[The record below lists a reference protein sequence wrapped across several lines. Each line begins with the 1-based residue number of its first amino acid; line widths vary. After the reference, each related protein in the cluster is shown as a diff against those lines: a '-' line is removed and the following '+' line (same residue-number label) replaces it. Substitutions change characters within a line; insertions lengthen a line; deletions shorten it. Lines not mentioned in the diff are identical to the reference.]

1 MGHRDTVFP
10 DGEAARRPFTIR
22 DGIAYGPG
30 VADMKAGL
38 VMNCFVLAAFAKF
51 GGAPAPLL
59 GLFTGDE
66 EIGSPEGRAVIE
78 AEARRAR
85 VVFNSEPGRVSGNV
99 VTGRKGGV
107 FMVFRITGKAAH
119 SGGNF
124 ADGISAI
131 EELARKIQAI
141 HALTDLD
148 RGITLNVGL
157 VSGGQSV
164 NTVAPWA
171 EGEIDLRYIDPAD
184 RDDVMARIGG
194 IIERSFVPGTRAELT
209 VKGEFLPLKQTPTL
223 ETAVRDS
230 MSAAAADTGFAT
242 DGEFTGG
249 CADSGFT
256 AAVGAPTLC
265 AVGPVGGKAHS
276 PDEFLRIDSLVPR
289 AQACARAILRLGQVG
304 LSGGRQP
311 LDRRLA
317 ARLQAAARLHLAH
330 HRRRKLRQLSAGRS
344 GRRTSSPPQFGQRP
358 RSTPSAQST
367 QNVHSKEQMRA
378 ARLSGGRSRSQH
390 SQFGRSSSM
399 LLAPHAV
406 SAALAVPALLF
417 PHRLNTLS
425 SIAPKPGQRNDP
437 AGRQQNLRPAE
448 ESACSNAST
457 RPGR

>member
-1 MGHRDTVFP
+1 MAAADESQITAWLAGQHDAMIALLREMVDIDSGSYNKPGIDAVGDAVRRFMASHEIPVETIRQHKHGDCLRAAVPWHGPAGNAGGNVVLMGHRDTVFP
-10 DGEAARRPFTIR
+10 DGETTRRPFTIR

-78 AEARRAR
+78 TEARRAR

-107 FMVFRITGKAAH
+107 FMQMRITGKAAH
-119 SGGNF
+119 SGGSF
-124 ADGISAI
+124 TEGISAI

-157 VSGGQSV
+157 VRGGQSV

-171 EGEIDLRYIDPAD
+171 EGEIDLRYVQPDD
-184 RDDVMARIGG
+184 RDAAMAEISRIA
-194 IIERSFVPGTRAELT
+194 EHSSVPGTRAELT
-209 VKGEFLPLKQTPTL
+209 IRGEFLPLTQTAAAKRL
-223 ETAVRDS
+223 FELYVD
-230 MSAAAADTGFAT
+230 AAAATGFAT

-256 AAVGAPTLC
+256 AGVGTPTIC

-276 PDEFLRIDSLVPR
+276 PDEFLRLDSLVPR
-289 AQACARAILRLGQVG
+289 AQACARAILRLDAAG
-304 LSGGRQP
+304 L
-311 LDRRLA
+311 
-317 ARLQAAARLHLAH
+317 
-330 HRRRKLRQLSAGRS
+330 
-344 GRRTSSPPQFGQRP
+344 
-358 RSTPSAQST
+358 
-367 QNVHSKEQMRA
+367 
-378 ARLSGGRSRSQH
+378 
-390 SQFGRSSSM
+390 
-399 LLAPHAV
+399 
-406 SAALAVPALLF
+406 
-417 PHRLNTLS
+417 
-425 SIAPKPGQRNDP
+425 
-437 AGRQQNLRPAE
+437 
-448 ESACSNAST
+448 
-457 RPGR
+457 

>member
-10 DGEAARRPFTIR
+10 DGEVSRRPFTIR
-22 DGIAYGPG
+22 DGVAYGPG

-51 GGAPAPLL
+51 GGAPAPLV

-107 FMVFRITGKAAH
+107 FMAFRVTGKAAH
-119 SGGNF
+119 SGGSF
-124 ADGISAI
+124 TEGISAI

-157 VSGGQSV
+157 ISGGQSV

-171 EGEIDLRYIDPAD
+171 EGQIDLRYVDPPD
-184 RDDVMARIGG
+184 RDDAMARIAA
-194 IIERSFVPGTRAELT
+194 IIERSYLPGTKAELT
-209 VKGEFLPLKQTPTL
+209 VRGEFLPLVQTPTAKRL
-223 ETAVRDS
+223 FEIYVQS
-230 MSAAAADTGFAT
+230 AADTGFKT
-242 DGEFTGG
+242 EGEFTGG

-256 AAVGAPTLC
+256 AGVGTPTIC

-289 AQACARAILRLGQVG
+289 AQACARAILRLEQAG
-304 LSGGRQP
+304 L
-311 LDRRLA
+311 
-317 ARLQAAARLHLAH
+317 
-330 HRRRKLRQLSAGRS
+330 
-344 GRRTSSPPQFGQRP
+344 
-358 RSTPSAQST
+358 
-367 QNVHSKEQMRA
+367 
-378 ARLSGGRSRSQH
+378 
-390 SQFGRSSSM
+390 
-399 LLAPHAV
+399 
-406 SAALAVPALLF
+406 
-417 PHRLNTLS
+417 
-425 SIAPKPGQRNDP
+425 
-437 AGRQQNLRPAE
+437 
-448 ESACSNAST
+448 
-457 RPGR
+457 